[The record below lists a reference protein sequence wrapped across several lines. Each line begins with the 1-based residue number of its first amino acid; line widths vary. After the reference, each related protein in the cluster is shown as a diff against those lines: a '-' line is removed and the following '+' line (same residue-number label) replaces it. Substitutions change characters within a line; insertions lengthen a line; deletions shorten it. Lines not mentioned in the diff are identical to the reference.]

1 MKELEPVFFTEDNYE
16 PDWWG
21 AFEMDVFHAHPTFEG
36 FMNQSLKQAVG
47 YCDADNISY
56 RPKENS
62 YAVMFDAQGK
72 NFWFHIRKVQFDMF
86 LQCTA

>member
-1 MKELEPVFFTEDNYE
+1 
-16 PDWWG
+16 
-21 AFEMDVFHAHPTFEG
+21 MDVFHAHPTFEG